1 MEICW
6 AGNLLPPSYIFEGMR
21 AVVLQGEVRLD
32 YLLTAGALNLIW
44 IGFGVVIFLAFFRT
58 ARERGTLPC

>member
-21 AVVLQGEVRLD
+21 AVVLHGEVRLD
-32 YLLTAGALNLIW
+32 YLLTASALNLI
-44 IGFGVVIFLAFFRT
+44 
-58 ARERGTLPC
+58 